1 MAQFSVQYV
10 IIKVGFQMSADTLK
24 QNMLL
29 FISNRLLVIFVI
41 MYVQAEVL

>member
-10 IIKVGFQMSADTLK
+10 IIEVSFQMSADTLK

>member
-10 IIKVGFQMSADTLK
+10 ITKVSFQMSADILK